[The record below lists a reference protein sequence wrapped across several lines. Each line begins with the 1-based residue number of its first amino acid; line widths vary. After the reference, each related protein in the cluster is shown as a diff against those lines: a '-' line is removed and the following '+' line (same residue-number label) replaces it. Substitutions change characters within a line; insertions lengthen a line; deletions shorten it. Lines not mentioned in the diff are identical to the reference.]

1 MIKNNFIKIRWRI
14 AQKYERFF
22 WEKAANII
30 SSRASGDLE
39 WYGWRA
45 MEMEKRLFPYINAE
59 KKKFAKVLEIGCGPI
74 GIVSFLKW
82 GEKYAIDPLEDFFVN
97 NPILIKLR
105 NPEVKYVKGIGENI
119 PFDNEMFSLVIIDN
133 VIDHTSNPENVLKEI
148 YRVLK
153 NKELLYIS
161 VNVHTPWGAKLHRLL
176 SMAAIDKGHPHTFTE
191 NKIRDLLKNNN
202 FKIEDEVA
210 EDYYEAKIKNC
221 ESKSLKDKIK
231 GYTGLSEFLYQA
243 ICVKC

>member
-1 MIKNNFIKIRWRI
+1 MISFKRWLK
-14 AQKYERFF
+14 AQDYEKSF
-22 WEKAANII
+22 WEKTANHIVSGI
-30 SSRASGDLE
+30 SGDLN
-39 WYGWRA
+39 WYGWKA
-45 MEMEKRLFPYINAE
+45 GELEKLLFRHMDKE
-59 KKKFAKVLEIGCGPI
+59 LDKSAKILEVGSGPI
-74 GIVSFLKW
+74 GIISFLKW

-105 NPEVKYVKGIGENI
+105 NPEVKYIKGVGENI
-119 PFDNEMFSLVIIDN
+119 PFNNEMFSLVIIDN

-153 NKELLYIS
+153 NKGLLYIS
-161 VNVHTPWGAKLHRLL
+161 VNVHSPWGAKLHRLL

-231 GYTGLSEFLYQA
+231 GFTGMSEFLYQA